1 MEAPF
6 RSALSRAAAAALS
19 STSLA
24 VTEAAPD
31 KAAAIEAAPHLQE
44 EGANNIHS
52 RHNKYHDS
60 LLVNNFNSEEIASTL
75 GFE

>member
-1 MEAPF
+1 MSPRSLSVEQTPMQAPF

-31 KAAAIEAAPHLQE
+31 KAAAIEAAPHLQKE
-44 EGANNIHS
+44 MANV
-52 RHNKYHDS
+52 
-60 LLVNNFNSEEIASTL
+60 L
-75 GFE
+75 

>member
-1 MEAPF
+1 MQAPF

-44 EGANNIHS
+44 EMSNVIFVADAIS
-52 RHNKYHDS
+52 
-60 LLVNNFNSEEIASTL
+60 
-75 GFE
+75 